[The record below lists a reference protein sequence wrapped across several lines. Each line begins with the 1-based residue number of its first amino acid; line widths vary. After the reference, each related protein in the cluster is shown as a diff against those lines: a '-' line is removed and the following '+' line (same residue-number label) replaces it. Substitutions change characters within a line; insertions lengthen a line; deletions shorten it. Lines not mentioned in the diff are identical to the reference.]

1 VFDTDKLA
9 FSALLDQL
17 GTAYGKD
24 VTLEQKRLYWA
35 DLLPFALDAV
45 AAACLAH
52 RRQGKFFPTP
62 ADLLARIPGATHLA
76 PEAAWAVARLALD
89 ETNTVFWTP
98 EIAQALEAARDLW
111 SDGNKYAAEKAF
123 LKAYDTLRGAST
135 ALPQWQISVGHD
147 ADKRR
152 HALEQA
158 VARGQLRAEAAQRYL
173 PTPDP
178 ALAGP
183 PPAGLLPAPDG
194 TPPPADANPER
205 IAALLAQLRDKPVP
219 NRAEA
224 QRQAD
229 EANKQAVV
237 EALAARGVELKT
249 PNLYQP
255 TATDPQPTLNPGL
268 TAPDTSDNDHE

>member
-1 VFDTDKLA
+1 MFDTDKLA

-45 AAACLAH
+45 EAACLAH

-111 SDGNKYAAEKAF
+111 YDGNKYAAEKAF

-135 ALPQWQISVGHD
+135 ALPQWQVSVGHD

-152 HALEQA
+152 QALEQA
-158 VARGQLRAEAAQRYL
+158 VARGRIRAEAAQRYL

-194 TPPPADANPER
+194 TPPPVEADLER
-205 IAALLAQLRDKPVP
+205 LAVLRAMILDKPVP

-224 QRQAD
+224 QREAD
-229 EANKQAVV
+229 AARKQSVV

-255 TATDPQPTLNPGL
+255 TATEPQPTLNPGL
-268 TAPDTSDNDHE
+268 TAPDTSDKDHE